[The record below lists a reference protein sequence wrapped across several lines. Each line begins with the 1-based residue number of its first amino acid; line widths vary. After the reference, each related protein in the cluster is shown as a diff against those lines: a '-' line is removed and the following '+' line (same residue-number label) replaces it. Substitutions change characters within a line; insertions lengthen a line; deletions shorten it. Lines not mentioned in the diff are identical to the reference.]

1 MKKERSVKFTS
12 PHLKYQT
19 TLVKQQNPLVM
30 KKQMKTNLFTAAL
43 GLALFGVM
51 LSSSTKNGTAT
62 TAHQATTWQGLPS
75 SAPATADQ
83 ASIPFTVYLSLVT
96 AFTDGQSIDFNAMS
110 EEGQSSIWDKMTN
123 WREKQ

>member
-1 MKKERSVKFTS
+1 
-12 PHLKYQT
+12 
-19 TLVKQQNPLVM
+19 M

-62 TAHQATTWQGLPS
+62 TAHPATTSLGLPS
-75 SAPATADQ
+75 SAPTTANQ

-96 AFTDGQSIDFNAMS
+96 AFTNGQSIDFNAMS

-123 WREKQ
+123 WREEQ